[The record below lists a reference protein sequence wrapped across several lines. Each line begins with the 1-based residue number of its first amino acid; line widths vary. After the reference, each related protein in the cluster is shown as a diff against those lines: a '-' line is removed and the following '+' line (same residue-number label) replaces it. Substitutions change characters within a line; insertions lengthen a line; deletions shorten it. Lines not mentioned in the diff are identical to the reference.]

1 MISFCLLFG
10 YITRCTSIKL
20 TIKLIY
26 PILLEELSLDG
37 IFIKLKLLFCLLT
50 QKKGA
55 LKRKYDV
62 IRNEYLNI
70 PLQKVPITTNETQ
83 NK

>member
-1 MISFCLLFG
+1 M
-10 YITRCTSIKL
+10 
-20 TIKLIY
+20 
-26 PILLEELSLDG
+26 D

-50 QKKGA
+50 LKKGA

-62 IRNEYLNI
+62 IRNEYHNI
-70 PLQKVPITTNETQ
+70 PLQKVPITTHETQ